1 MTLTAAGLSTPERR
15 ATDPGLTASAMLA
28 VAALL
33 VGVSAFCANAI
44 FGIEQPGI
52 ALAFGVFIAGGA
64 FLRLR
69 LPGDRE
75 AWPVATS
82 GALAY
87 AVLPSFGGVAATH
100 HTYQVVSVT
109 AAAMLVGMLP
119 HLVASRLPALD
130 LVARQVLSVGIAA
143 CAFRPVWDLIKD
155 RNYPAWEIALLML
168 TVCALALLVD
178 ASLASIVRAAR
189 TRAPF
194 GRTLGDELA
203 AGVGLNAAVAAT
215 AVMIALS
222 TSAMAIWALPVF
234 AFQMV
239 LVQVAFKRYATIRA
253 TYRQTIRA
261 LSRVTEVGGYTETGH
276 ARRVCDISLAVGREM
291 GMGERELLDLEY
303 AALMHDIG
311 QLSLDSPIPGGAT
324 VVAAPYEQRQ
334 IAEKGADVI
343 VQTGVLDDVAM
354 IVRHIAD
361 PYRRPHEAVD
371 ITIPLGSRIIRAVNA
386 FDDLVG
392 GSVESGRRYDALE
405 RLRLGMAY
413 DYDPKV
419 VETLS
424 RIVERNTSF
433 AI

>member
-1 MTLTAAGLSTPERR
+1 LLTA
-15 ATDPGLTASAMLA
+15 
-28 VAALL
+28 VC
-33 VGVSAFCANAI
+33 AFTANAI
-44 FGIEQPGI
+44 FGFDQPLI
-52 ALAFGVFIAGGA
+52 ALAFGLFIAVGA

-69 LPGDRE
+69 LPGERE
-75 AWPVATS
+75 AWPVATA

-87 AVLPSFGGVAATH
+87 AVLPSFGGITATH
-100 HTYQVVSVT
+100 HAYQVVTVAS
-109 AAAMLVGMLP
+109 AAMIVGMVP

-130 LVARQVLSVGIAA
+130 LVARQVLSIGIAA
-143 CAFRPVWDLIKD
+143 CAFRPAWEFAVD
-155 RNYPAWEIALLML
+155 RAYPAWELALVML
-168 TVCALALLVD
+168 VVCSLALLVD
-178 ASLASIVRAAR
+178 ACLASVVRAAR

-194 GRTLGDELA
+194 ARTLGDELA
-203 AGVGLNAAVAAT
+203 AGFGLNAAVAAT

-222 TSAMAIWALPVF
+222 ASAMSFWALPVF

-291 GMGERELLDLEY
+291 GMGESQLLDLEY

-334 IAEKGADVI
+334 IADKGADVI
-343 VQTGVLDDVAM
+343 VQTGVLDDVAD

-371 ITIPLGSRIIRAVNA
+371 ATVPLGSRIIRAVNA